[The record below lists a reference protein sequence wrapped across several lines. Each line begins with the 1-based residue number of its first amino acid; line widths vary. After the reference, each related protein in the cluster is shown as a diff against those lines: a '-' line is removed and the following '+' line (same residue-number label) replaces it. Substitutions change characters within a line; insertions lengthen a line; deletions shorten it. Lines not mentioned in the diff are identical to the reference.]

1 MTPRILFIVPL
12 PPPVH
17 GSAMMCQYIHDSKLI
32 NESFRCEYV
41 NLSTSRRMDEIGKQ
55 SLAKVFRFIGSYFI
69 VLWHLLRHRYAA
81 CYLAITCHGIGF
93 LKDAPF
99 VLLCKLFGCKV
110 IIHQHNKGMA
120 RDVDRW
126 LYRWLLPL
134 VYRNTTVILLSWK
147 LYSDI
152 ERVVKREQVVICPN
166 GIPDIEVQPRTHYNP
181 VPHLL
186 FLSNLIES
194 KGVIDLLDACRILK
208 ERGYRFV
215 CNFVGSE
222 TAEINAERFQREV
235 HSRGL
240 DQVAYYKGRKYGEE
254 KVRQFETSDMLVF
267 PSSNDCFPLVLLE
280 TMQHALPVVST
291 DIGATTDIVED
302 SDTVLIAEMYSPK
315 DLADKISK
323 LLNNPTAAQLMG
335 QEGRKRFEKLY
346 TIGKYEEA
354 IKEIITE
361 INKLRR
367 VNYANYRGRRYGN
380 EKSVIFATS
389 DIFVFPTY
397 YTNECFPLV
406 LLEAMMHSLPI
417 VSTNEGGISD
427 IVENAV
433 TGLIARKQSPEDLAD
448 KISHLLDNPTFAR
461 EMGREGRKRYLEL
474 FTINKYED
482 RIKEIL
488 ENALNGKTLSKQH

>member
-17 GSAMMCQYIHDSKLI
+17 GSAMMCQYIHDSQLI
-32 NESFRCEYV
+32 NEAFRCDYV
-41 NLSTSRRMDEIGKQ
+41 NLSTSRRMEEIGKQ

-99 VLLCKLFGCKV
+99 VVLCKLFGCKV

-126 LYRWLLPL
+126 PYRWLLSL

-147 LYSDI
+147 LYPDI

-166 GIPDIEVQPRTHYNP
+166 GIPDIEKQPRSHRNL

-194 KGVIDLLDACRILK
+194 KGVIDLLNACRILK
-208 ERGYRFV
+208 GRGYRFV

-240 DQVAYYKGRKYGEE
+240 DQVTYYIGSKYGEE
-254 KVRQFETSDMLVF
+254 KIRQFD
-267 PSSNDCFPLVLLE
+267 
-280 TMQHALPVVST
+280 
-291 DIGATTDIVED
+291 
-302 SDTVLIAEMYSPK
+302 
-315 DLADKISK
+315 
-323 LLNNPTAAQLMG
+323 
-335 QEGRKRFEKLY
+335 
-346 TIGKYEEA
+346 
-354 IKEIITE
+354 
-361 INKLRR
+361 
-367 VNYANYRGRRYGN
+367 
-380 EKSVIFATS
+380 TS

-417 VSTNEGGISD
+417 ISTNEGGISD
-427 IVENAV
+427 IVENTV

-448 KISHLLDNPTFAR
+448 KISYLLDNPTSSR
-461 EMGREGRKRYLEL
+461 GMGQEGRKRYLEL

-482 RIKEIL
+482 RIRTIL
-488 ENALNGKTLSKQH
+488 DNTLDGKNLCKQH

>member
-240 DQVAYYKGRKYGEE
+240 DQALYYLGCKYDKDTFAE
-254 KVRQFETSDMLVF
+254 LV
-267 PSSNDCFPLVLLE
+267 SSNAFIFPTFNEAFGLVLLE
-280 TMQHALPVVST
+280 AMRQYLPVVPT
-291 DIGATTDIVED
+291 DERGTSDIVED
-302 SDTVLIAEMYSPK
+302 GKIGYIAENKSPK
-315 DLADKISK
+315 DLADKIST
-323 LLNNPTAAQLMG
+323 LLDGPTAAQLMG
-335 QEGRKRFEKLY
+335 QEGRKRFEKFY

-354 IKEIITE
+354 IKEIIAE
-361 INKLRR
+361 INKLG
-367 VNYANYRGRRYGN
+367 VNYANYFGRRYGN

-389 DIFVFPTY
+389 DIFVFPTFY
-397 YTNECFPLV
+397 ANECFPLV

-448 KISHLLDNPTFAR
+448 KISHLLDNPTSAR

-482 RIKEIL
+482 RIKKIL